1 MGNDV
6 ALNWGEDMRSI
17 WIMAIAFAIGC
28 ATTSPASAELSDC
41 DNRIIKFTG
50 VLTGLIEESKPRDR
64 CGLAQWGVR
73 RYNEILKMYNAEP
86 AECKKTDL
94 GKTAGT
100 TIRSL
105 ANQYARDRRRF
116 CRRR

>member
-1 MGNDV
+1 
-6 ALNWGEDMRSI
+6 MRRI
-17 WIMAIAFAIGC
+17 WITAIAFALGC
-28 ATTSPASAELSDC
+28 ASTSASAQPTDC
-41 DNRIIKFTG
+41 RDRIFKFTE
-50 VLTGLIEESKPRDR
+50 VLTGLLEESKPSDR

-105 ANQYARDRRRF
+105 ANQYARERRRV